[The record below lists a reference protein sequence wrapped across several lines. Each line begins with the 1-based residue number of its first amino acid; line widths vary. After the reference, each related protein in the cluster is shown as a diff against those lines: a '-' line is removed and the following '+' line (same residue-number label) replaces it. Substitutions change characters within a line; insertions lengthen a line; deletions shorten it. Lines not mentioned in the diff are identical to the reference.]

1 MNSDNNTYLFYDKKY
16 KNQSNYNNEKT
27 NNITIESLFS
37 GDYNYLDHDA
47 SIIKFNELNSI
58 NHINKNI
65 NKNIFTVMLF
75 TNNLD
80 LDLII
85 TLISVNNIELEKFI
99 EEKKNTLDLDNLNNL
114 DNLDNLNLNLNKDE
128 LYKSTLDFISN
139 ISRFHYQYEKVRLN
153 KKTDDLNIT
162 VNEII
167 NYVTNKVGDITDPII
182 ENPEFLNCN
191 LYDYQKRSVNW
202 LSNIEKNKDKR
213 ILYYNI
219 NPEINFGSISYD
231 IIKKKFISNNEKN
244 KLVFKGGALIDE
256 VGLGKTIQM
265 TTVALLNEPE
275 NEKDIDYY
283 KLNDMYS
290 SKATLIICPN
300 QLCGQWDRE
309 IKKMVKKDL
318 NIISILTKTHFEKYK
333 YIDIL
338 DADFVII
345 SNSFLENN
353 CFISEIIDDT
363 ISVKKTYLKSKEF
376 DFATVKNKVSR
387 DKLKLYNDPLTLL
400 KTKVNLFA
408 INFRRLIVDELHEI
422 FTVEKYK
429 HIYNILPLFT
439 AEYKWCVTGT
449 PFTKDP
455 KCLYEM
461 LNFVTDYTLSNMKD
475 NILNIESIKLFMMH
489 NFFRRNTKKS
499 VEEEY
504 KLKPLKETVIW
515 LKFSQTERMM
525 YNAFLA
531 NPNND
536 KYSVLLRKICC
547 HPKLADE
554 IKDALSNCK
563 TLDDI
568 QKTMVNHYY
577 NDMKKAE
584 TKLNFQKIREQIW
597 NILTERYVIER
608 IKRLLKGKYKVI
620 VEYWPELNAELI
632 KSLAE
637 LNNTLL
643 DPNNYQDD
651 GTNINIDDLIKNN
664 KTIDEVNNNNNDED
678 DDKVNKNKK
687 SEYKI
692 TKNNIDSSIKIIG
705 ASWYNNNIT
714 LNNYYD
720 NIKKIKDK
728 IVDLQK
734 IFDGKKSTY
743 TFYYNVMEKIKK
755 TIDKKELK
763 EKEKQEKKLQKAAN
777 GDSDDSSDDSDD
789 DDDDD
794 DEICGICLGE
804 IPESDIGI
812 TKCGHMFCYECIK
825 SIIPSKQACPMC
837 KVALKNTEIS
847 LISYEK
853 KNKENTNKSV
863 EIKSKNELINK
874 IGTKLANLIFYLK
887 STNEHVIIFSQW
899 DDLLR
904 QVGDVLD
911 QYGINNVYCKGNI
924 WQRDCAIKKFT
935 SDNNIRVIMLS
946 SDSAASG
953 SNLTKASSVILL
965 DPVSGTYEYRKN
977 TEMQAIGRAYRMGQE
992 NQVNVVRFIVQNTIE
1007 EEIYNSNKLNDSK
1020 NISDKNEP
1028 KIDIIEQTEDNI
1040 NLTNDMINEIKEVK
1054 PAKPIKKIKIK
1065 KPVEEM
1071 NN

>member
-1 MNSDNNTYLFYDKKY
+1 MNSDNTTYLFYDKKY

-37 GDYNYLDHDA
+37 DDYKYLDHDN
-47 SIIKFNELNSI
+47 SILKFNELNSI
-58 NHINKNI
+58 NQIDKNI

-75 TNNLD
+75 TNKLD
-80 LDLII
+80 SDLVI
-85 TLISVNNIELEKFI
+85 TLISIDNIELEKFI
-99 EEKKNTLDLDNLNNL
+99 KENESDINE
-114 DNLDNLNLNLNKDE
+114 E

-153 KKTDDLNIT
+153 KKQDDLNKT
-162 VNEII
+162 VNDII
-167 NYVTNKVGDITDPII
+167 NHVTNKVGDITDPII
-182 ENPEFLNCN
+182 ENPEFLNCK

-202 LSNIEKNKDKR
+202 LSNIEKNVDKR

-231 IIKKKFISNNEKN
+231 IIKKKFITNNEKN

-265 TTVALLNEPE
+265 TTVALLNEATTE
-275 NEKDIDYY
+275 QDINYY

-290 SKATLIICPN
+290 SRATLIICPN

-309 IKKMVKKDL
+309 IKKMVKKNL
-318 NIISILTKTHFEKYK
+318 NIISILTKTHFEKYT
-333 YIDIL
+333 YLDIL

-345 SNSFLENN
+345 SNTFLENN
-353 CFISEIIDDT
+353 SFVSEIIDDT
-363 ISVKKTYLKSKEF
+363 ISTKKNYLKSREF
-376 DFATVKNKVSR
+376 DFSAVHNKVIR
-387 DKLKLYNDPLTLL
+387 DKVNLYNDPTTLL

-408 INFRRLIVDELHEI
+408 VNFRRLIVDELHEV

-429 HIYNILPLFT
+429 HIYNILPLFK
-439 AEYKWCVTGT
+439 ADYKWCVTGT

-461 LNFVTDYTLSNMKD
+461 LNFVTDYSLSNMKD
-475 NILNIESIKLFMMH
+475 NILNIESVKLFMMN

-499 VEEEY
+499 VEAEY

-536 KYSVLLRKICC
+536 KYSELLRKICC

-584 TKLNFQKIREQIW
+584 TKLNLQKIREQIW
-597 NILTERYVIER
+597 TILTERYVIER
-608 IKRLLKGKYKVI
+608 IKRLLKGKHKVI

-637 LNNTLL
+637 LNNTAF
-643 DPNNYQDD
+643 DPNNQDD

-664 KTIDEVNNNNNDED
+664 KTMDDVNNDDNDND
-678 DDKVNKNKK
+678 NKLNKK
-687 SEYKI
+687 PEYKI
-692 TKNNIDSSIKIIG
+692 TKTNIESSITLIG

-714 LNNYYD
+714 LNNYYE
-720 NIKKIKDK
+720 NINKIKNK
-728 IVDLQK
+728 IIDLQK
-734 IFDGKKSTY
+734 TYDGKKSTY
-743 TFYYNVMEKIKK
+743 TFYHNVMEKIKK

-763 EKEKQEKKLQKAAN
+763 EKERQERKLKKEAN
-777 GDSDDSSDDSDD
+777 KDNSDSDD
-789 DDDDD
+789 DSDSDSDDDNED

-837 KVALKNTEIS
+837 KTALKNNEIS

-853 KNKENTNKSV
+853 KNKEPENKI

-965 DPVSGTYEYRKN
+965 DPVSGSYEYRKN

-992 NQVNVVRFIVQNTIE
+992 NQVNVVRFIIQNTIE
-1007 EEIYNSNKLNDSK
+1007 EEIYNLNKQNDSK
-1020 NISDKNEP
+1020 NISINSPNEP
-1028 KIDIIEQTEDNI
+1028 KIDVIEQTEDNI
-1040 NLTNDMINEIKEVK
+1040 KLSNEMIKDIKEVK

-1065 KPVEEM
+1065 KPVEEIK
-1071 NN
+1071 N